1 MKNGIQEVNRN
12 KEPLQKRKKRKRKKK
27 RKKRKKKI
35 KKNKKKPT
43 KTKSWKT
50 QNLRKLGQKRTVE
63 EKKRPKGCDSERE
76 VCNPHSPPLSK
87 INQVSI
93 QYQWDTGTSG
103 TKEASQFYSLP
114 NLELQY

>member
-35 KKNKKKPT
+35 KKNKKNPT

-63 EKKRPKGCDSERE
+63 EKKK
-76 VCNPHSPPLSK
+76 
-87 INQVSI
+87 
-93 QYQWDTGTSG
+93 
-103 TKEASQFYSLP
+103 A
-114 NLELQY
+114 